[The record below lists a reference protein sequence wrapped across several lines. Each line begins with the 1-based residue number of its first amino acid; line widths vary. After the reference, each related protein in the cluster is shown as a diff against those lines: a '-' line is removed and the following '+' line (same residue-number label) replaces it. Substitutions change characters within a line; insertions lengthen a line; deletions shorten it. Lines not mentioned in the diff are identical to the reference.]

1 MNGLILDTSHQA
13 FIAVSSHG
21 KLVDFSICA
30 AQCSSTFV
38 QNIDECLKS
47 LSLLLSDIEY
57 ISVGVG
63 PGSFLGT
70 RVGVIVAKS
79 LSYALNIPL
88 IPFCSLEAYQTKLP
102 FFVLSD
108 AKSKGAYLL
117 EPHKNSPPKL
127 LNATELEELCLEN
140 PLFISPTA
148 EPLLSKFPF
157 LKHSDCLQAAPC
169 LPYLCQYTHE
179 KYLSSNLENQASLE
193 IHYLRLS

>member
-1 MNGLILDTSHQA
+1 MKGLILDTSHQA

-21 KLVDFSICA
+21 KLLDFSTCA

-38 QNIDECLKS
+38 QDIDACLKS
-47 LSLLLSDIEY
+47 LSLLLSDLKY
-57 ISVGVG
+57 ISVGIG

-70 RVGVIVAKS
+70 RIGVIVAKS

-88 IPFCSLEAYQTKLP
+88 IPFCSLEAYQTEPP

-117 EPHKNSPPKL
+117 EPHKNSSPKL
-127 LNATELEELCLEN
+127 LNAIELEKLCLEH
-140 PLFISPTA
+140 PLFISPLA

-157 LKHSDCLQAAPC
+157 LKQSDCLQVSPC
-169 LPYLCQYTHE
+169 LSYLCQYTYE
-179 KYLSSNLENQASLE
+179 KYLSSNPEKQASLE